1 MIVGVLEMHLRID
14 GSYSLK
20 DKRRVLRSLL
30 DQARRDFL
38 VSISETADHDL
49 WNVATVGAACVSN
62 EAHHAVGVLQKVLD
76 RFDACPEVDVISSLI
91 EVTLCLDNAGIPS
104 V

>member
-1 MIVGVLEMHLRID
+1 MIVGTLEMHLRID

-30 DQARRDFL
+30 DQSRRDFL
-38 VSISETADHDL
+38 VSIAETADHDL

-62 EAHHAVGVLQKVLD
+62 DSRHATGVLQKVLD
-76 RFDACPEVDVISSLI
+76 RFDACPEVSVVSSLI
-91 EVTLCLDNAGIPS
+91 EVDRCLDGTSSPS
-104 V
+104 A